1 MPERPDYKVYR
12 SRPRLLPGRGGDGS
26 PLDELRRAEPGRD
39 GGDGRGG
46 RGGSGSG
53 APPGRRRRR
62 FGRVTPLRV
71 LAGFVLGIVLWLAI
85 TAVAFVVS
93 STTAPHS
100 NAAAKAALD
109 HGSSGLTSPT
119 ITLVLGSDA
128 RPPGSKEPGAD
139 PGGPQRS
146 DTIMLLRSGGG
157 VARKLSIP
165 RDTLVNIP
173 GHGLSKINAAYAY
186 GGAALTIQTI
196 KQYLGIPIN
205 HLIEV
210 NFEHFPKLIDAM
222 GGIDYTGPCV
232 VSLINGGKRNGGY
245 TLRLKRGTHHLDGQA
260 ALALARTRKNQ
271 CRPSED
277 DRTRV
282 RRQQQILS
290 AMKSRVMSP
299 AGFARAPWIAWQT
312 PRAIKTDL
320 SGPSLVSFMGGM
332 AVSGNAP
339 TAVLL
344 GTPTPAGSLQVSDA
358 DRQAAV
364 RAFMSG

>member
-1 MPERPDYKVYR
+1 V
-12 SRPRLLPGRGGDGS
+12 SPGR
-26 PLDELRRAEPGRD
+26 
-39 GGDGRGG
+39 
-46 RGGSGSG
+46 
-53 APPGRRRRR
+53 
-62 FGRVTPLRV
+62 VV
-71 LAGFVLGIVLWLAI
+71 AGFLLGVVLWLGIA
-85 TAVAFVVS
+85 AVAFVVS
-93 STTAPHS
+93 SITAPHAS
-100 NAAAKAALD
+100 ASTKAALD
-109 HGSSGLTSPT
+109 AGGPGLTAPT
-119 ITLVLGSDA
+119 TTIVLGSDA
-128 RPPGSKEPGAD
+128 RPVGSKEPGAD
-139 PGGPQRS
+139 VGGPQRS

-165 RDTLVNIP
+165 RDTLVDIP

-186 GGAALTIQTI
+186 GGAALTIRTVR
-196 KQYLGIPIN
+196 QYLGIPIN
-205 HLIEV
+205 HVIEV
-210 NFEHFPKLIDAM
+210 NFTHFPKLVDAM

-245 TLRLKRGTHHLDGQA
+245 TLKLRRGTHHLDGTA

-312 PRAIKTDL
+312 PRAIRTDL
-320 SGPSLVSFMGGM
+320 SGPSLVGFMAGM
-332 AVSGNAP
+332 ALGGNAP
-339 TAVLL
+339 TAVLP
-344 GTPTPAGSLQVSDA
+344 GTPTPGGSLTVSDA